1 MTLHSDVGDLPNSG
15 LSDAKTAVFM
25 DSYLE
30 ALTLVERLHRLLLD
44 VIKDEFE
51 RIGLLE
57 INPVQA
63 LLLFNVGDNEVTAG
77 ELKSRGYY
85 QGSNVSYNLKKLVD
99 TGYMHH
105 ERSEI
110 DRRSV
115 RVRLTEKG
123 RGVHLVV
130 SKLFKTHAE
139 GLIAREVLDQTG
151 VEDITAAL
159 RRVERYWTEQ
169 IRYIY

>member
-1 MTLHSDVGDLPNSG
+1 MHAPLATPVQTGYLG
-15 LSDAKTAVFM
+15 A
-25 DSYLE
+25 YLE
-30 ALTLVERLHRLLLD
+30 SLSMVERLHRLLLD

-51 RIGLLE
+51 RLGILD
-57 INPVQA
+57 INAVQA
-63 LLLFNVGDNEVTAG
+63 LLLFNIGENEVTAG

-99 TGYMHH
+99 MGYMHH
-105 ERSEI
+105 QRCEI

-123 RGVHLVV
+123 RFVRDTVDE
-130 SKLFKTHAE
+130 LFARHAE
-139 GLIAREVLDQTG
+139 GLEKQAVLDADG
-151 VEDITAAL
+151 FDRMNHSL
-159 RRVERYWTEQ
+159 KRVERFWTDQ